1 LFNTLIAT
9 SPKFN
14 YVFVRAQSQLGDAF
28 FRPVKQ
34 DFANN
39 LQQFYF

>member
-1 LFNTLIAT
+1 M
-9 SPKFN
+9 SPKFD

-34 DFANN
+34 DFCK
-39 LQQFYF
+39 